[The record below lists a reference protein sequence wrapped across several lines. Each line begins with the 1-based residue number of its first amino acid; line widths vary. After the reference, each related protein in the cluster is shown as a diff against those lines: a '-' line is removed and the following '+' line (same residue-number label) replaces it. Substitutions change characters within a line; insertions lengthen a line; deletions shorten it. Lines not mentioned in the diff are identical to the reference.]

1 MEGKIMTRYFL
12 AAIAAAL
19 VAGATS
25 VHAEDSDDHGG
36 QHGDTMMEDGHHGGA
51 MMMTGEPGVAE
62 DVTRTVAISMVD
74 NFFEPEG
81 LTFTAGETIR
91 FTVTNDG
98 GVVHEF
104 NIGTAV
110 MHAAHQ
116 EEMAMM
122 VEHGAVD
129 VDHINHDMMN
139 MDMGNGHIMSHD
151 DPNSILLEPGQTG
164 EVIWKFT
171 EAVALEFACNMP
183 GHYESGMMGDISVN
197 P

>member
-1 MEGKIMTRYFL
+1 MTRYFL

-19 VAGATS
+19 VAGASS
-25 VHAEDSDDHGG
+25 VHAEDSDHHGG
-36 QHGDTMMEDGHHGGA
+36 QHGDAMMEDGHHGGA
-51 MMMTGEPGVAE
+51 MMIGEPGVAA
-62 DVTRTVAISMVD
+62 DVTRTVTISMVE

-81 LTFTAGETIR
+81 LAFTAGETVR

-122 VEHGAVD
+122 VEHGAID
-129 VDHINHDMMN
+129 IDHINHDMMN
-139 MDMGNGHIMSHD
+139 MDMGNGHVMSHD
-151 DPNSILLEPGQTG
+151 DPNSILLEPGDSG